1 MWSLSSCICA
11 VGRSSAFFKDISAA
25 GVSKAKRW
33 LFFCHSYCP
42 SWFSAFLSESK
53 CENFTVCTNQKSSH
67 QTVSISLLAQR
78 NYRLKESFAF
88 QNLIQDFQIYQA
100 SLNKSLLLKKK
111 MEKCSAGGGNQTFQW
126 EHLSLIDSITWSTN
140 LEIDTP
146 ICLEWQINLFQV
158 SEEEWNEFQKLHTHE
173 TNVKI
178 PLLIFTSSEMNASF
192 CFSLRD
198 LLLQY

>member
-1 MWSLSSCICA
+1 
-11 VGRSSAFFKDISAA
+11 
-25 GVSKAKRW
+25 
-33 LFFCHSYCP
+33 
-42 SWFSAFLSESK
+42 
-53 CENFTVCTNQKSSH
+53 
-67 QTVSISLLAQR
+67 
-78 NYRLKESFAF
+78 
-88 QNLIQDFQIYQA
+88 
-100 SLNKSLLLKKK
+100 
-111 MEKCSAGGGNQTFQW
+111 MERCSAGGGNQTFQW

-178 PLLIFTSSEMNASF
+178 PLLIFTSSEMNVSF

-198 LLLQY
+198 LLLQYSNLWVMRNVFWSCVHAMWANYRDKKCAIWTEYLYLCLWKTRQYLKLSPHMQVSNDLTAMQWKQWT